1 MNLPNVIFVGAEKS
15 GSTLFYNIL
24 KNHKDV
30 FAIQKET
37 EFFSFIN
44 KEKPREYYFN
54 NLKQYT
60 DLFEGSQNFKIKLDV
75 STTYLCSPN
84 AANNIKKICPRAKI
98 IICLRNPTERAY
110 SRYWMSAKTNHELVN
125 YTPKKFINYFFDHE
139 TDISWSNVRERGFYF
154 KNVKKFIS
162 MFKRDNVLVVFYDDL
177 KLDSQKFFSSIFSFL
192 KIDKTSITKKEV
204 YADSLYSKNKILH
217 KLFNLYSNILPHN
230 YFFDVLRKIYKYL
243 RKFLLKKYPPIG
255 SFEKKKIIKFYMDD
269 IVKLEKLLNVDL
281 GKWKK

>member
-15 GSTLFYNIL
+15 GSTLFHNIL

-44 KEKPREYYFN
+44 KEKPRDYYFN
-54 NLKQYT
+54 NLEQYNT
-60 DLFEGSQNFKIKLDV
+60 LFEGSQNFKIKLDV

-125 YTPKKFINYFFDHE
+125 YTPEKFINYFFGHE
-139 TDISWSNVRERGFYF
+139 TDIPWSNVRVRGFYS
-154 KNVKKFIS
+154 KNVKKFMSI
-162 MFKRDNVLVVFYDDL
+162 FKRDNVLVVYYDDL
-177 KLDSQKFFSSIFSFL
+177 KLDSQKFFNSVFSFL
-192 KIDKTSITKKEV
+192 KIEKTSIAKKEV
-204 YADSLYSKNKILH
+204 YADSLYSQNKILH
-217 KLFNLYSNILPHN
+217 KLFNLYSNKLPHN
-230 YFFDVLRKIYKYL
+230 YYFNILRKIYKYF
-243 RKFLLKKYPPIG
+243 RKFFLKKYPPIG

-281 GKWKK
+281 DKWKK